1 MELRFEYGQI
11 AVLAKRYAEENKDED
26 IFLEKIR
33 KQVGSQGYLT
43 KDQLAAIGEWKS
55 QRIRKHIAK
64 NDEAF
69 VAEVTKAAF
78 ASKHPAFQIE
88 VLTLLKGVGWPTA
101 SVILHFFF
109 PEPFPILDFR
119 ALYSINCEHIEPK
132 DYNFSFWQEYV
143 SFFRKI
149 LKETDVDKRTLDRA
163 LWQYSYENHSAFSK

>member
-1 MELRFEYGQI
+1 MMELQFDHNQI
-11 AVLAKRYAEENKDED
+11 ALLASRYDKNSEDED
-26 IFLEKIR
+26 VFIEEIR
-33 KQVGSQGYLT
+33 KQVEGQGYLT
-43 KDQLAAIGEWKS
+43 KVQLAAIGEWKS

-69 VAEVTKAAF
+69 VVEVTKAAF

-132 DYNFSFWQEYV
+132 DYNFSFWQQYV
-143 SFFRKI
+143 RFFRKT
-149 LKETDVDKRTLDRA
+149 LKEADLDKRTLDRA
-163 LWQYSYENHSAFSK
+163 LWQYSYENQ